1 MSNKDIQSSGWIQT
15 VESNDTKF
23 CCPIID
29 MQITQPCRLRGCL
42 LWTSN
47 ENLLN
52 CVGAFAS
59 AKAANSEE
67 RLQASSQREKHGTL
81 QSAASGKL
89 SFYDLAYAFGLS
101 RQRIEGLVT
110 LGKQAVGTLSP
121 ILSEEETAQRQSKRL
136 GHPVLFTHTAPVAA
150 QTERGLVR
158 VCICCEQT
166 IEPDDDEV
174 VISIIEKAEVAWCS
188 RECAAELPIDAYL
201 VANRYKRHWASVALR
216 HDEIDERSRVRE
228 ITPARMEALR
238 AHAEALRLHHATA
251 ASSDCGD
258 TGAS

>member
-1 MSNKDIQSSGWIQT
+1 M
-15 VESNDTKF
+15 ESDGTKF

-47 ENLLN
+47 ETLLN

-67 RLQASSQREKHGTL
+67 RLQGSSQREKHGTL

-89 SFYDLAYAFGLS
+89 SFYDLSYSFGLS

-110 LGKQAVGTLSP
+110 LGNQAISTLSP
-121 ILSEEETAQRQSKRL
+121 VLSKEETAQHPSRRL

-150 QTERGLVR
+150 QTERGFVR

-166 IEPDDDEV
+166 IEPDDEEM
-174 VISIIEKAEVAWCS
+174 VISIVEKAEVTWCS

-238 AHAEALRLHHATA
+238 AHAEALRLHHATS
-251 ASSDCGD
+251 ASDS
-258 TGAS
+258 SSSSSRSSSSSSSS